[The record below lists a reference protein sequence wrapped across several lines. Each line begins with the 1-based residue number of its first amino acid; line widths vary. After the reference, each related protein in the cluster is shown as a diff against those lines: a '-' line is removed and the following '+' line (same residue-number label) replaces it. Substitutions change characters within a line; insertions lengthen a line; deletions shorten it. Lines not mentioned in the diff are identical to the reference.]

1 MPFNKKPRTDQV
13 IPKKGL
19 VICNIGDGKGKTTAA
34 MGQAAR
40 ASGAGLNV
48 YILQFVKAKAPKEG
62 ERRQSGEW
70 PLSNEINFF
79 NDIKVTGR
87 MGKIVCEQVGAGFV
101 GILGDRKERDAHIR
115 EALRGLGLARDVI
128 ISGEYQLV
136 ILDEI
141 LSAVDL
147 GLLTQDDIITL
158 IKNKPDNLHV
168 MLTGHKK
175 YPRIFKLCDT
185 ITEMKALKHAYY
197 EGILAQKGIDF

>member
-1 MPFNKKPRTDQV
+1 MPFNRKPKTDKV
-13 IPKKGL
+13 VARKGL

-40 ASGAGLNV
+40 ASGAGLSV
-48 YILQFVKAKAPKEG
+48 YILQFVKAAAPKEG
-62 ERRQSGEW
+62 EKRQSGEW

-79 NDIKVTGR
+79 NEARVGSR

-101 GILGDRKERDAHIR
+101 GILGDRKEKEIHIR
-115 EALRGLGLARDVI
+115 EALRGLGLAREVI
-128 ISGEYQLV
+128 VSGGYQLV

-147 GLLTQDDIITL
+147 GLLTQDDIINL
-158 IKNKPDNLHV
+158 IKNKPENVHL

-175 YPRIFKLCDT
+175 YPRIFKFCDT
-185 ITEMKALKHAYY
+185 VTEMKALKHAYY
-197 EGILAQKGIDF
+197 EGILAQRGIDF